1 MQNKQSEL
9 QCTLQV
15 QATPRPVLWRRL
27 QHPTVSPHLSPSIS
41 KDPRVIKDRVG
52 RVALWCFRRW
62 WGYLFIYFFQEQC
75 KGLQLVAGANIMH
88 AINCLQMVNYGQ
100 NWLIWGAINCLPL
113 IPRMPVDN
121 CVCN

>member
-52 RVALWCFRRW
+52 RVASGAFVA
-62 WGYLFIYFFQEQC
+62 GGVIYLFISSRNN
-75 KGLQLVAGANIMH
+75 VRVSN
-88 AINCLQMVNYGQ
+88 
-100 NWLIWGAINCLPL
+100 
-113 IPRMPVDN
+113 
-121 CVCN
+121 